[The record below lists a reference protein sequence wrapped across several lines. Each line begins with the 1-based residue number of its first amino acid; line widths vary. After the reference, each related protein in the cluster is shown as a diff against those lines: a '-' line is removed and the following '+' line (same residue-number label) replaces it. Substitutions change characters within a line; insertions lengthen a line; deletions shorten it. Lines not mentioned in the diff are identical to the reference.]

1 MHDSEDFYLQ
11 NITKIEGHATLSLKL
26 ENKKVEKC
34 EFRITESQRFF
45 EDMVLGKHF
54 SQIPLIVSRICGLCS
69 SSHLITALESIETA
83 LDVIPSEQ
91 TLVLREL
98 STNGE
103 FIKSHALHLYM
114 LALPDYLGR
123 ESILEFSDKE
133 HHFIHDGLDLK
144 KAGTDLLAALGGRPH
159 QTVNLRV
166 GGFSKFPSKEKL
178 DSARKSLEQARP
190 KAIEAI
196 KLFAGFAKKNPFE
209 RKTNYVALV
218 GNGYCLLCGAIKATD
233 GTVVNEGSYLEHLH
247 EYVVP
252 YSTAKQAKFNGEEYM
267 VGALARL
274 NLNSK
279 EMYPSVRRLIKENRL
294 KFPNESPFYNNVSQA
309 LELLQCI
316 DHSLELIDKLKLRKE
331 SLQKIEPKTSQG
343 IGVTEAPRGIL
354 YHSYG
359 LNKEGFIDK
368 ADIVVP
374 TLQNCRNIE
383 EDLKEFVPALL
394 SKPKAKAEY
403 EIEKLIRSYDPCIS
417 CSTHFLKV
425 NWD

>member
-1 MHDSEDFYLQ
+1 
-11 NITKIEGHATLSLKL
+11 
-26 ENKKVEKC
+26 
-34 EFRITESQRFF
+34 
-45 EDMVLGKHF
+45 
-54 SQIPLIVSRICGLCS
+54 
-69 SSHLITALESIETA
+69 
-83 LDVIPSEQ
+83 SEQ

-316 DHSLELIDKLKLRKE
+316 D
-331 SLQKIEPKTSQG
+331 
-343 IGVTEAPRGIL
+343 
-354 YHSYG
+354 
-359 LNKEGFIDK
+359 
-368 ADIVVP
+368 
-374 TLQNCRNIE
+374 
-383 EDLKEFVPALL
+383 
-394 SKPKAKAEY
+394 
-403 EIEKLIRSYDPCIS
+403 
-417 CSTHFLKV
+417 
-425 NWD
+425 